1 MIVLSVC
8 EHLKN
13 PIILNEE
20 PRQTIAV
27 WTVLKRGQER
37 ERENRVQSFD
47 DVFVLEASNKVAHE
61 QVTIFSTPMRIQIM
75 QSSKTLK
82 GAEPPIERINTRE
95 LKQMWWKNLFP
106 FEWKTK
112 CIRGPKQD
120 KSGWYSTIYFQ
131 FSVIWKLFA
140 LCSFVTPTDYT
151 EMIVWYIYQQG
162 GIIRNSCSNLRTTGV
177 EGIMGWRPH
186 KVLIYSWTACCMF
199 FCLYER
205 VHLGDY
211 RS

>member
-1 MIVLSVC
+1 M
-8 EHLKN
+8 KN
-13 PIILNEE
+13 PD
-20 PRQTIAV
+20 RQSQCE
-27 WTVLKRGQER
+27 LSSSGGR
-37 ERENRVQSFD
+37 RENRVQSFD

-106 FEWKTK
+106 FEW
-112 CIRGPKQD
+112 GPKQD

-140 LCSFVTPTDYT
+140 LCSFATPTDYT

-186 KVLIYSWTACCMF
+186 KVFIYSWTAFCMF